1 MFIEVDKSW
10 KTIMRRVQKNPT
22 AIRAATQTGEW
33 AGFSYMLWVVQ
44 VGGELC
50 LGGRG
55 AMFRYIL
62 WVGQVGGAIYLVID
76 VLLID

>member
-33 AGFSYMLWVVQ
+33 VWQVGGAPDLFIHCMYVYVQ
-44 VGGELC
+44 VGGALC
-50 LGGRG
+50 LHVHIHVH
-55 AMFRYIL
+55 M
-62 WVGQVGGAIYLVID
+62 
-76 VLLID
+76 